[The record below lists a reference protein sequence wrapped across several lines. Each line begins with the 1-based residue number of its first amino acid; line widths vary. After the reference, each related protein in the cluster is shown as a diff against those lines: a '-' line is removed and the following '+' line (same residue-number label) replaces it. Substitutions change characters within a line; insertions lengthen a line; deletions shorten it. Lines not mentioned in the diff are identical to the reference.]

1 MRNKRLPA
9 SIINP
14 MARSTEEI
22 LIMEV
27 GYDFSDVIEEW
38 GGFSYGI
45 SSAGADFSQ
54 RQFLEMWLRTR
65 GDDNVILHINIG
77 VVAEDADQ
85 DMRLDSEDLPKR
97 LDDNNGDGKID
108 ALDLDLENLPLEHKY
123 RANGTLDTCLLY
135 TSPSPRD

>member
-45 SSAGADFSQ
+45 SSAGADFFSAPI
-54 RQFLEMWLRTR
+54 FEMWLRTLN
-65 GDDNVILHINIG
+65 DMMMMLFYISIL
-77 VVAEDADQ
+77 VSLL
-85 DMRLDSEDLPKR
+85 RTPT
-97 LDDNNGDGKID
+97 KICVWIVKIYLND
-108 ALDLDLENLPLEHKY
+108 
-123 RANGTLDTCLLY
+123 
-135 TSPSPRD
+135 